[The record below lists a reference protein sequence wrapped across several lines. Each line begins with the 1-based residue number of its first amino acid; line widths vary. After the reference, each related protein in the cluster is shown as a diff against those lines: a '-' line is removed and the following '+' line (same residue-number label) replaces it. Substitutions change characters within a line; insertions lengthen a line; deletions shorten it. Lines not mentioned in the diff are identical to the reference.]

1 MKIPL
6 GFEVKTGHAIEIP
19 LRHTA
24 VIGRTQHGKTITLE
38 ALIDRAKLRALAF
51 VTKRGEEGFTRG
63 RIIPP
68 FFQEPGDTGEPMWM
82 FISSLLETAVGEKLK
97 KQRACIMRVSKA
109 SAAKN
114 MSWDKPTTLLDVAN
128 NVRTALEH
136 TRSGFFQDMYLEL
149 DEYFQIIMPQID
161 RLPKSTRLNLKPG
174 INIMFL
180 DGLPDEMQALCIAS
194 CCKWCRT
201 EEKKT
206 ITILPEAWK
215 FTGKSTPALGAL
227 RQLVREGSVLEN
239 FVWVD
244 SQDLVGIDAEIRKQ
258 IGVWILGVQGES
270 IEAERTIKQLPSV
283 DLRKIK
289 LADVQQLRKGHFFVS
304 WGEGTRQ
311 VYVQPSWMAPMEAQI
326 VAITGTTP
334 RPAPKALRDSE
345 DEMWREQAEKAEA
358 DLKELKQQFEAF
370 KTDHAAAIDR
380 LEGQLHIKS
389 ETIKDLQTM
398 LDRRPQGGN
407 GTAEMARTMEA
418 LPAGSSAAT
427 MGHGIPLFP
436 VSDRNETAIAEEAEF
451 FVNDIWPR
459 VRMRI
464 TEQAIKDPI
473 ILNLLLRRPEINLS
487 IATQEISLTS
497 ETLRGKLAGLVAEDY
512 FNKPVNGN
520 TAYNELKRRGASVA
534 KPNVYKELDN
544 LAAMGIVTKE
554 DTGYQRVPGIKITR
568 TQISS
573 Q

>member
-6 GFEVKTGHAIEIP
+6 GFEVKTGRAVEIP

-38 ALIDRAKLRALAF
+38 ALIERAGLRALAF
-51 VTKRGEEGFTRG
+51 VTKRGEEGFNSG

-114 MSWDKPTTLLDVAN
+114 MVWEKPLTLLDVAN

-161 RLPKSTRLNLKPG
+161 RLPKSESLDLKPG
-174 INIMFL
+174 LNIMFL
-180 DGLPDEMQALCIAS
+180 DNLPGEMQALCIAS

-201 EEKKT
+201 QEKKT

-227 RQLVREGSVLEN
+227 RELVREGSVLEN
-239 FVWVD
+239 FLWVD

-270 IEAERTIKQLPSV
+270 IEAERTIKQLPS

-311 VYVQPSWMAPMEAQI
+311 VYVQPRWMTAIEAQL
-326 VAITGTTP
+326 VAMTGGTP
-334 RPAPKALRDSE
+334 RPAPKTLKYSE
-345 DEMWREQAEKAEA
+345 DEMWREQAEKAQQDLEA
-358 DLKELKQQFEAF
+358 TKAEFECFKADHLTALDALQQ
-370 KTDHAAAIDR
+370 KINTKD
-380 LEGQLHIKS
+380 S
-389 ETIKDLQTM
+389 TIQDLQTM
-398 LDRRPQGGN
+398 LERRPQAPESENSMTSQVTSVENEIPRFPPPGQN
-407 GTAEMARTMEA
+407 EA
-418 LPAGSSAAT
+418 
-427 MGHGIPLFP
+427 IW
-436 VSDRNETAIAEEAEF
+436 EEAEF
-451 FVNDIWPR
+451 WWNEIWPR
-459 VRMRI
+459 VCDRFTR
-464 TEQAIKDPI
+464 ALCKDPVI
-473 ILNLLLRRPEINLS
+473 ANLLIHQVEFVVGMETRTVNL
-487 IATQEISLTS
+487 TD
-497 ETLRGKLAGLVAEDY
+497 ETLKGKLAGLVAEGY
-512 FNKPVNGN
+512 FDKPMNGN
-520 TAYNELKRRGASVA
+520 SAYNELKRRGVSVA
-534 KPNVYKELDN
+534 KPNVYRELDN
-544 LAAMGIVTKE
+544 LSGLGLLTKE
-554 DTGYQRVPGIKITR
+554 DGGYQRVPGIKIQKTA
-568 TQISS
+568 ISN

>member
-6 GFEVKTGHAIEIP
+6 GFEVKTGRAVEIP

-38 ALIDRAKLRALAF
+38 ALIERAGLRALAF
-51 VTKRGEEGFTRG
+51 VTKRGEEGFNSG

-114 MSWDKPTTLLDVAN
+114 MVWEKPLTLLDVAN

-161 RLPKSTRLNLKPG
+161 RLPKSESLDLKPG
-174 INIMFL
+174 LNIMFL
-180 DGLPDEMQALCIAS
+180 DNLPGEMQALCIAS

-201 EEKKT
+201 RETKT

-227 RQLVREGSVLEN
+227 RELVREGSVLEN

-270 IEAERTIKQLPSV
+270 IEAERTIKQLPS

-311 VYVQPSWMAPMEAQI
+311 VYVQPRWMTAIEAQL
-326 VAITGTTP
+326 VAMTGGTP
-334 RPAPKALRDSE
+334 RPAPKTLKYSE
-345 DEMWREQAEKAEA
+345 DEMWREQAEKAQQDLEA
-358 DLKELKQQFEAF
+358 IKAEFECFKADHLTALDALQQ
-370 KTDHAAAIDR
+370 KINTKD
-380 LEGQLHIKS
+380 S
-389 ETIKDLQTM
+389 TIQDLQTM
-398 LDRRPQGGN
+398 LERRPQAPESENSIASQVTSVGN
-407 GTAEMARTMEA
+407 EIPRFPPPGHNEA
-418 LPAGSSAAT
+418 
-427 MGHGIPLFP
+427 IW
-436 VSDRNETAIAEEAEF
+436 EEAEF
-451 FVNDIWPR
+451 WWNEIWPR
-459 VRMRI
+459 VCDRFTR
-464 TEQAIKDPI
+464 ALCKDPVI
-473 ILNLLLRRPEINLS
+473 ANLLIHQVEFVVGMETRTVNL
-487 IATQEISLTS
+487 TD
-497 ETLRGKLAGLVAEDY
+497 ETLKGKLAGLVAEGY
-512 FNKPVNGN
+512 FDKPMNGN
-520 TAYNELKRRGASVA
+520 SAYNELKRRGVSVA
-534 KPNVYKELDN
+534 KPNVYRELDN
-544 LAAMGIVTKE
+544 LSGLGLLTKE
-554 DTGYQRVPGIKITR
+554 DGGYQRVPGIKITK
-568 TQISS
+568 TAISN